1 MKVSFAMIL
10 ACLLA
15 MPLTARA
22 EWRADPEDALQ
33 LKVEQALADFREQ
46 QPEIGDF
53 LSQAVG
59 YAVFPNVVKI
69 GAMWGGAYG
78 KGLLIEKDQAVGRCS
93 QWLGS
98 LGAQLGAQSYRQ
110 LILFRTPE
118 ALETFKRGRIEFNGR
133 ASAVA
138 VTAGGSVD
146 PAYLPDVAIF
156 SLARGGLMAEL
167 SAGGVKYTYRPF
179 STASKAD

>member
-1 MKVSFAMIL
+1 MIL
-10 ACLLA
+10 ACLLV
-15 MPLTARA
+15 MPLPSRA
-22 EWRADPEDALQ
+22 GWSADPDDALQ
-33 LKVEQALADFREQ
+33 LKVEQALDVFREQ
-46 QPEIGDF
+46 QPEIDDF

-78 KGLLIEKDQAVGRCS
+78 KGLLIEQDQAVGRCS

-138 VTAGGSVD
+138 VTAGGAVD
-146 PAYLPDVAIF
+146 PAHLPDVAIF

-167 SAGGVKYTYRPF
+167 SAAGVKYNYRPF
-179 STASKAD
+179 KTTAEAD